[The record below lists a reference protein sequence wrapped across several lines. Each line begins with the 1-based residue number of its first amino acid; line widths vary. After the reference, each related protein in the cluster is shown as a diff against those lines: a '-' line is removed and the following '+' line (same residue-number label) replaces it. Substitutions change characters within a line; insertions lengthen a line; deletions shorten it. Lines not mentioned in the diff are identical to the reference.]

1 MQNTFTDVID
11 VTGLLFSIF
20 YILTALTVVVYY
32 RRRLTANLWEAV
44 VLGVLPLAAAGF
56 LGSILVKSLLAA
68 PATQLWSLAGI
79 IIAGLIMMVVAHVVL
94 QSSFFQIRRESA
106 PGQRH

>member
-1 MQNTFTDVID
+1 M
-11 VTGLLFSIF
+11 G
-20 YILTALTVVVYY
+20 
-32 RRRLTANLWEAV
+32 RRLTANLWEAV

-56 LGSILVKSLLAA
+56 LGWILVKSLLAA

-79 IIAGLIMMVVAHVVL
+79 IIAGLIMMVIARAGLH
-94 QSSFFQIRRESA
+94 SSFFQIQRESA